1 MTTWRQQLRAKHH
14 DRMRRY
20 VKVAALLPTDWE
32 TFDFHDPVASAELEM
47 VLAELHVIQSAM
59 DEVVREA
66 QCLH

>member
-1 MTTWRQQLRAKHH
+1 
-14 DRMRRY
+14 MRRY